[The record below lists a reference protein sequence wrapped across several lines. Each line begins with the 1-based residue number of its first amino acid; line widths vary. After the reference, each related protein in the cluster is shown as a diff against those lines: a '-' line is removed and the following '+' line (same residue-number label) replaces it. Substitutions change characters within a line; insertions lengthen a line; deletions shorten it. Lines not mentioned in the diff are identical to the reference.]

1 MTETTVN
8 TVLVTAERTGARLP
22 AAGTF
27 IIDPGHSYVGFVA
40 RHLMVANVR
49 GQFTDFAGSVT
60 IAEDPAQSSAHAI
73 IQTASITTHNEQRDT
88 HLRSADFF
96 DTDRNPT
103 MRFQSTGMTGSAQAG
118 FRVLGELSIK
128 ECTRPVPVDFEVG
141 GVATDPWGQQ
151 RIALTATTEIVRDDF
166 GITFN
171 APLEGGGFFI
181 GRTVK
186 IEIDIE
192 AIRQPS

>member
-88 HLRSADFF
+88 HLRSADFS
-96 DTDRNPT
+96 TPT
-103 MRFQSTGMTGSAQAG
+103 
-118 FRVLGELSIK
+118 E
-128 ECTRPVPVDFEVG
+128 TR
-141 GVATDPWGQQ
+141 
-151 RIALTATTEIVRDDF
+151 R
-166 GITFN
+166 
-171 APLEGGGFFI
+171 
-181 GRTVK
+181 
-186 IEIDIE
+186 
-192 AIRQPS
+192 